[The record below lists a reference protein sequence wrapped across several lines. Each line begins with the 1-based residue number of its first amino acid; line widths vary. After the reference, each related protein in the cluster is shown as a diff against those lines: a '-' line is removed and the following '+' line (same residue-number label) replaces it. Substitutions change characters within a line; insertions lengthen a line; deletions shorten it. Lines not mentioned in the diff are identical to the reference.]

1 MKELLS
7 SEKKSRLLDCIV
19 ILGTLSFLVL
29 KFIYSSGDLTPDSLQ
44 YFLQAK
50 NFWTYKV
57 NFPLGYPLAI
67 KILSY
72 VTGSFF
78 SASKWVNILSYI
90 GIVLFSYRKKFYF
103 PQTLIIF
110 SFYPFTGFYT
120 YSFSEPLY
128 YFFNYLIIYYV
139 YRIIAED
146 FKTKYTVYLGIL
158 FFMLVSVRFS
168 GIFVFAFS
176 MLFLALISR
185 RKKYSVQSYL
195 YTAAAASLGILS
207 YLMINFM
214 YCGHALGDRSHLQQ
228 VPVNIFSVFIPHFL
242 YSLFHDFSLF
252 NGILHKGILSRI
264 SFIQVYAGFLLI
276 TGGILLVIKKGKKLS
291 SFNFY
296 LVLCFSGILLSLLY
310 SYYTTVIDDDIR
322 IKSNA
327 FLYLA
332 MIIVFNIPLRT
343 LNSLKVF
350 VILILIL
357 NSVTVLTY
365 YKRADLLLDKYDA
378 FISNCA
384 HKKVNIIYKNF
395 RDKHERNNAAVLFF
409 KTRLIDKGF
418 DMIESES
425 PVTSGSGCRISTS
438 EIIRMDK

>member
-1 MKELLS
+1 
-7 SEKKSRLLDCIV
+7 
-19 ILGTLSFLVL
+19 
-29 KFIYSSGDLTPDSLQ
+29 
-44 YFLQAK
+44 
-50 NFWTYKV
+50 
-57 NFPLGYPLAI
+57 
-67 KILSY
+67 
-72 VTGSFF
+72 
-78 SASKWVNILSYI
+78 
-90 GIVLFSYRKKFYF
+90 
-103 PQTLIIF
+103 
-110 SFYPFTGFYT
+110 
-120 YSFSEPLY
+120 
-128 YFFNYLIIYYV
+128 
-139 YRIIAED
+139 
-146 FKTKYTVYLGIL
+146 
-158 FFMLVSVRFS
+158 
-168 GIFVFAFS
+168 
-176 MLFLALISR
+176 
-185 RKKYSVQSYL
+185 
-195 YTAAAASLGILS
+195 
-207 YLMINFM
+207 MINFM

-242 YSLFHDFSLF
+242 YSLFHDISLF

-291 SFNFY
+291 SFSFY
-296 LVLCFSGILLSLLY
+296 LVLCFLGILLSLLY

-350 VILILIL
+350 VFLILVL

-425 PVTSGSGCRISTS
+425 PVPSGSGCRISTS